1 MKIVYRVFIVLT
13 VLLLGA
19 GLFLGHAMKGM
30 GPKTTAREE
39 TVTTTTEQTEEE
51 APEIARS
58 NAFHGDDFL
67 QILLVGIDRTAM
79 TGQKHGDEV
88 SRSDTLM
95 LATLDPVTKR
105 AQLLSIPRDT
115 YVNVPGH
122 GKTKINHAYMHGKYP
137 LLKKTVE
144 RFLDVKIDHYAIVDY
159 DAVRELTT
167 AVGGV
172 EVYLPI
178 NYKYTD
184 PSVDPPLE
192 INFHAGYQLV
202 EGDDAVR
209 FLRIRKIFDDQDI
222 GRIGQQQKFLKSLFK
237 KMKTPGMLLKLPTLL
252 NIINKDVET
261 DLSYGEMADLAYFG
275 IGMDFS
281 NLETEV
287 LEGGGQRIDGL
298 DYWIVNQR
306 YAQGL
311 VEKFK
316 DSCLEQRKHMENMTE
331 VEGQSTASDDE
342 GQESTGND
350 NTQNDNQ

>member
-1 MKIVYRVFIVLT
+1 MKIVYRVFVVLT

-30 GPKTTAREE
+30 GPKTPTHKEE
-39 TVTTTTEQTEEE
+39 EKTTTEINEEE
-51 APEIARS
+51 TPEIARS

-105 AQLLSIPRDT
+105 VQLLSIPRDT

-252 NIINKDVET
+252 SIINKDVET

-287 LEGGGQRIDGL
+287 LEGEGQRIDGL
-298 DYWIVNQR
+298 DYWVVNQN

-311 VEKFK
+311 IEKFK
-316 DSCLEQRKHMENMTE
+316 DSCIEQREHIENMTN
-331 VEGQSTASDDE
+331 VENTTTQRTDE
-342 GQESTGND
+342 AQETIGNN
-350 NTQNDNQ
+350 NTEDQNT